1 MSETRN
7 ETPPPIYSAI
17 DVSVLGEV
25 ERDLR
30 FHPCRRARDPDV
42 LSR

>member
-7 ETPPPIYSAI
+7 ETPTHYSAI
-17 DVSVLGEV
+17 DDDVLGEV

-30 FHPCRRARDPDV
+30 RQRK
-42 LSR
+42 